1 MAKIPRKIK
10 KLEFLSNMHMHLH
23 FCPKYLQSFIQFCAV
38 RNLRGVALTTVQYYI
53 QMRKNILRSKF
64 KGENS
69 RKNNRIGISW

>member
-38 RNLRGVALTTVQYYI
+38 RNLRGVAFTTVQYYI
-53 QMRKNILRSKF
+53 QIRKNILRSKF
-64 KGENS
+64 KAENS
-69 RKNNRIGISW
+69 QKNKGIGISW